1 MLRKREHEEEKGG
14 VYRSERSYG
23 SFHRQIPLPEG
34 AITEQAKAN
43 FKNGVLEITMPAP
56 PEQVRRGRRIDITEE
71 SHADGLIATDRSS
84 RFAQLVNQNLQQAG
98 LTTNLADPQGQPA
111 GRAGRLMARAG
122 RVPYPQGHYSI
133 QGVVLSQQG
142 ATRVARLNET
152 SVNAEIALRDPAGRI
167 ITMVEVSGERFA
179 GQNTTA
185 ATWALTKEQAQN
197 ASSQLYTA
205 FCGSRH

>member
-1 MLRKREHEEEKGG
+1 LRQRP
-14 VYRSERSYG
+14 
-23 SFHRQIPLPEG
+23 I
-34 AITEQAKAN
+34 I
-43 FKNGVLEITMPAP
+43 
-56 PEQVRRGRRIDITEE
+56 IDITEE
-71 SHADGLIATDRSS
+71 SRADGLIATDRSS

-98 LTTNLADPQGQPA
+98 LTTSLASSQGQPT
-111 GRAGRLMARAG
+111 GRAGRSSASAG
-122 RVPYPQGHYSI
+122 RVPQGQYSI

-179 GQNTTA
+179 GQNTSA
-185 ATWALTKEQAQN
+185 AAWALTKEQAHD